1 MLSAPNGLIMETVR
15 AYTDGWYNEVVTDRI
30 DIRDG
35 MLTLP
40 DRPGLGTRLQ
50 PDFFSRPNARIEVT
64 TEENLKAW

>member
-1 MLSAPNGLIMETVR
+1 METVR
-15 AYTDGWYNEVVTDRI
+15 AYTDGWYNDVVTDPI

-35 MLTLP
+35 MLGLP
-40 DRPGLGTRLQ
+40 DRPGLGTKLK

>member
-1 MLSAPNGLIMETVR
+1 
-15 AYTDGWYNEVVTDRI
+15 
-30 DIRDG
+30 

-50 PDFFSRPNARIEVT
+50 PDFFSRPNAKIEVT